1 MCKCTL
7 QSQCWKDRS
16 LFCLSVYCF
25 STPSLVSQ
33 TRPNTCGIDSNA
45 KKTTL
50 PADRCVL
57 ATGAECSHS
66 KQCSRSHKVYHR
78 KFRRFPE
85 ASLRWALWGIRT
97 QSIFDR
103 SRQKL
108 PQDRADRER
117 QEIKTAAAYSPTVD
131 AAQQPRENDQTQ
143 SEEVNVSGRHDAPH
157 LKNAPDGVWSCA

>member
-33 TRPNTCGIDSNA
+33 TRPNTCGID
-45 KKTTL
+45 
-50 PADRCVL
+50 RCVL

-66 KQCSRSHKVYHR
+66 KQCSRSHR

-157 LKNAPDGVWSCA
+157 LKNAPDGV

>member
-50 PADRCVL
+50 PADRCIL

-108 PQDRADRER
+108 PQDRAGR

>member
-1 MCKCTL
+1 MWLMCKCTL

-33 TRPNTCGIDSNA
+33 TRPNTCGID
-45 KKTTL
+45 
-50 PADRCVL
+50 RCVL

-66 KQCSRSHKVYHR
+66 KQCSRSHR

-108 PQDRADRER
+108 PQDRAGR

-157 LKNAPDGVWSCA
+157 LKNAPDGVWGCA